1 MILAIIIEHIVPL
14 SWDASMV
21 TIKMIDTMCPCG
33 MAPQCSA
40 FRLQVGEDNGVSSD
54 FLPALVPGPKK
65 LPTSRVMRKHMWDIL
80 PWWFNLLLVT
90 WCLQHFLLLTRYTLW
105 FYDVYGSILL
115 WWYNLW
121 LVMVY
126 DITRWCMMFTMML
139 WQVIW
144 CLEHSITLS
153 HHYEWGYL
161 PILTWLA
168 RC

>member
-1 MILAIIIEHIVPL
+1 MPVWWRSRWLIPCAHVAWHRNALLSASKSVRTMRLALIFFQPW
-14 SWDASMV
+14 S
-21 TIKMIDTMCPCG
+21 
-33 MAPQCSA
+33 
-40 FRLQVGEDNGVSSD
+40 R
-54 FLPALVPGPKK
+54 GPRSFQH
-65 LPTSRVMRKHMWDIL
+65 LGSCENMWDIL

-139 WQVIW
+139 WLVIW

-153 HHYEWGYL
+153 HHYEWGYV